1 MTMTQNL
8 NTANETPPEKD
19 KALAGLAHAA
29 APAGADDRLVQV
41 GRIRRIFMSPEFGS
55 AAAAIIV
62 FIGFSVIAPPFASQA
77 GIGNFLDPAATLGIM
92 AVAVALLMIGG
103 EFDLSTGVM
112 TGSTGL
118 VTALVTTQLNTN
130 VWFGILAS
138 LVFAVAIGLLNGILV
153 HKTKLPSFIITLG
166 TMFMLWG
173 LNYAVTTNMTHQV
186 TVSGVSSYTGFDSAK
201 ALFGSSV
208 GGFQV
213 SLIWWIV
220 LTAVGVVLL
229 TRTKIGNWIAAVGGN
244 AVGALAVGVPVAKV
258 RVGLFVGT
266 ATAAWLVGQ
275 LTVIRYA
282 SATVTTGIGAEFNF
296 IIAAV
301 IGGCLLTGGAGSALG
316 ASIGA
321 LIFGMVQQGMPLAG
335 FPSELFK
342 FFLGAILLIA
352 VFINL
357 YLKKKSQAVG
367 S

>member
-1 MTMTQNL
+1 MPQKL
-8 NTANETPPEKD
+8 NPATATRKVT
-19 KALAGLAHAA
+19 ATTA
-29 APAGADDRLVQV
+29 APGSRAASTSTDDRQVQV
-41 GRIRRIFMSPEFGS
+41 SRLRRIFMSPEFGS
-55 AAAAIIV
+55 GIAAIVV
-62 FIGFSVIAPPFASQA
+62 FIGFSVISPAFSSQA

-112 TGSTGL
+112 TGSTAL
-118 VTALVTTQLNTN
+118 VTALITTQLNTN
-130 VWFGILAS
+130 IWFGMLAS
-138 LVFAVAIGLLNGILV
+138 LVFAVAVGFFNGYLV
-153 HKTKLPSFIITLG
+153 QKTKLPSFIITLG

-173 LNYAVTTNMTHQV
+173 LNYAVTTNLTKQV
-186 TVSGVSSYTGFDSAK
+186 TVSGISEYNGFASAQ

-213 SLIWWIV
+213 SLIWWIS
-220 LTAVGVVLL
+220 LTIVGIVLL

-244 AVGALAVGVPVAKV
+244 ATGALAVGVPVAKV
-258 RVGLFVGT
+258 RIGLFMGT
-266 ATAAWLVGQ
+266 AVAAWLVGQ
-275 LTVIRYA
+275 LTVVRYS

-301 IGGCLLTGGAGSALG
+301 IGGCLLTGGAGSVLG

-342 FFLGAILLIA
+342 FFLGAILLVA

-357 YLKKKSQAVG
+357 YLKKKSQAG

>member
-1 MTMTQNL
+1 MTMPQKL
-8 NTANETPPEKD
+8 NPTAAPGRVN
-19 KALAGLAHAA
+19 
-29 APAGADDRLVQV
+29 APAGAPAVVSSTDDRQVQV
-41 GRIRRIFMSPEFGS
+41 GRIRRIFMSSEFGS
-55 AAAAIIV
+55 GFAALVV
-62 FIGFSVIAPPFASQA
+62 FVGFSVMSPAFASQA

-112 TGSTGL
+112 TGSTAL

-130 VWFGILAS
+130 IWFGMLAS
-138 LVFAVAIGLLNGILV
+138 LVFALAIGYFNGFLV
-153 HKTKLPSFIITLG
+153 QKTKLPSFIITLG

-173 LNYAVTTNMTHQV
+173 LNYAVTTNLTKQV
-186 TVSGVSSYTGFDSAK
+186 TVSGISDYSGFDSAK

-208 GGFQV
+208 GGFQI

-220 LTAVGVVLL
+220 LTVIGVVLL
-229 TRTKIGNWIAAVGGN
+229 TRTKVGNWIAAVGGN
-244 AVGALAVGVPVAKV
+244 ATGALAVGVPVAKV
-258 RVGLFVGT
+258 RIGLFMGT
-266 ATAAWLVGQ
+266 AAAAWLVGQ
-275 LTVIRYA
+275 LTVVRYA

-301 IGGCLLTGGAGSALG
+301 IGGCLLTGGAGSVLG

-342 FFLGAILLIA
+342 FFLGAILLVA

-357 YLKKKSQAVG
+357 YLKKKSQAG

>member
-1 MTMTQNL
+1 MTMAQNL
-8 NTANETPPEKD
+8 NAHSTPLSGVDAPQPAPS
-19 KALAGLAHAA
+19 KASHD
-29 APAGADDRLVQV
+29 ADDRQLTV
-41 GRIRRIFMSPEFGS
+41 GRFRRIFMSPEFGS
-55 AAAAIIV
+55 AFAAVVVFAGFAII
-62 FIGFSVIAPPFASQA
+62 SPAFASQA

-112 TGSTGL
+112 TGSTAL

-130 VWFGILAS
+130 IWYGMLAS
-138 LVFAVAIGLLNGILV
+138 LVFALAIGFFNGFLV
-153 HKTKLPSFIITLG
+153 QKTKLPSFIITLG

-173 LNYAVTTNMTHQV
+173 LNYAVTTNLTKQV
-186 TVSGVSSYTGFDSAK
+186 TVSGISEYNGFDSAK

-213 SLIWWIV
+213 SLIWWIA
-220 LTAVGVVLL
+220 LTIVGIVLL

-244 AVGALAVGVPVAKV
+244 ATGALAVGVPVAKV
-258 RVGLFVGT
+258 RIGLFMGT
-266 ATAAWLVGQ
+266 AAAAWLVGQ
-275 LTVIRYA
+275 LTVVRYS

-301 IGGCLLTGGAGSALG
+301 IGGCLLTGGAGSILG

-342 FFLGAILLIA
+342 FFLGAILLVA

>member
-1 MTMTQNL
+1 MASNL
-8 NTANETPPEKD
+8 NP
-19 KALAGLAHAA
+19 AA
-29 APAGADDRLVQV
+29 ASRAVDTMAAPTRSVAQNSTDDRQARV
-41 GRIRRIFMSPEFGS
+41 GKLRRIFMSPEFGS
-55 AAAAIIV
+55 AAAALIV
-62 FIGFSVIAPPFASQA
+62 FVGFAAVAPAFATQA

-103 EFDLSTGVM
+103 EFDLSAGVM
-112 TGSTGL
+112 TGSTAL
-118 VTALVTTQLNTN
+118 VTALATTQLNMN
-130 VWFGILAS
+130 IWYAMVLS
-138 LVFAVAIGLLNGILV
+138 LVFALAVGFFNGVLV
-153 HKTKLPSFIITLG
+153 QKTKLPSFIITLG

-173 LNYAVTTNMTHQV
+173 LNYAVTTNLTKQV
-186 TVSGVSSYTGFDSAK
+186 TVSGISEYNGFESARV
-201 ALFGSSV
+201 LFGSSI

-213 SLIWWIV
+213 SLIWWVV
-220 LTAVGVVLL
+220 LTIFGIILL

-244 AVGALAVGVPVAKV
+244 ATGALAVGVPVAKV
-258 RVGLFVGT
+258 RIGLFMGT
-266 ATAAWLVGQ
+266 AAAAWLVGQ
-275 LTVIRYA
+275 LTVVRYS

-301 IGGCLLTGGAGSALG
+301 IGGCLLTGGAGSVLG

-342 FFLGAILLIA
+342 FFLGAILLVA

-357 YLKKKSQAVG
+357 YLKKKSQAG